1 MEEGVVAV
9 EVPVEVEG
17 RSQMTDVIYRKAAE
31 EDILAGDT
39 ITQIEAI
46 MEEGEEEEGW
56 EGEVTVDKIGHM
68 AHQLTRRI
76 MFMLVETPR
85 MKKIE

>member
-9 EVPVEVEG
+9 EVPEEVGG
-17 RSQMTDVIYRKAAE
+17 RSQTTDVIYKKEAE
-31 EDILAGDT
+31 AGILAGDT

-46 MEEGEEEEGW
+46 MGEGEEEEGW
-56 EGEVTVDKIGHM
+56 EGEATVDKIGCT
-68 AHQLTRRI
+68 AQLTRQI

-85 MKKIE
+85 MVKIE

>member
-17 RSQMTDVIYRKAAE
+17 RSQMTDVIYKKEAE
-31 EDILAGDT
+31 AGILAGDT

-56 EGEVTVDKIGHM
+56 EGEATVDKIGCT
-68 AHQLTRRI
+68 AQLTRRI
-76 MFMLVETPR
+76 MFMLIETPQ
-85 MKKIE
+85 MVKIE

>member
-17 RSQMTDVIYRKAAE
+17 RSQMTDVIYKKEAE
-31 EDILAGDT
+31 AGILAGDT

-56 EGEVTVDKIGHM
+56 EGEATVDKIGCM

-76 MFMLVETPR
+76 MFMLVEAPR
-85 MKKIE
+85 MVKIE

>member
-17 RSQMTDVIYRKAAE
+17 RSQMTDVIYRKAVE

-46 MEEGEEEEGW
+46 MEEEVEEEGW
-56 EGEVTVDKIGHM
+56 EGEATVDKIGHM
-68 AHQLTRRI
+68 ALQLTRQI

-85 MKKIE
+85 MEKIE